1 MVTGAIADDGWTLGP
16 PDDAEIEELM
26 QWFPN
31 ARSVDQWGGP
41 RIRYPFT
48 LESFRHDCRLDE
60 IYSYCLRDPDGTMCA
75 FGQYYDRDDRGH
87 LARLITHPNMR
98 RRGIGKRLIRMLISA
113 ARTQSGHA
121 QYSLFVYK
129 DNGPAYRCYI
139 ALGFVVR
146 EYPDDAP
153 LKDKCYFLTWEH
165 DLLDA

>member
-1 MVTGAIADDGWTLGP
+1 MDDGWTLGP

-26 QWFPN
+26 HWFPN

-41 RIRYPFT
+41 RFRYPFT
-48 LESFRHDCRLDE
+48 PESFRHDCRLDDV
-60 IYSYCLRDPDGTMCA
+60 YSYCLRDPDGTMCG
-75 FGQYYDRDDRGH
+75 FGQYYDRDNRGH
-87 LARLITHPNMR
+87 LARLITHPRMR

-113 ARTQSGHA
+113 ARKQSAHT

-129 DNGPAYRCYI
+129 DNGPAYRCYL

-153 LKDKCYFLTWEH
+153 LKDKCYFLTWE
-165 DLLDA
+165 DDSPEA

>member
-48 LESFRHDCRLDE
+48 QESFRHDCRLDE

-87 LARLITHPNMR
+87 LARLITHPHMR

-139 ALGFVVR
+139 ALGFVVQ

-153 LKDKCYFLTWEH
+153 LKGKCYFLTWED
-165 DLLDA
+165 DLSKA